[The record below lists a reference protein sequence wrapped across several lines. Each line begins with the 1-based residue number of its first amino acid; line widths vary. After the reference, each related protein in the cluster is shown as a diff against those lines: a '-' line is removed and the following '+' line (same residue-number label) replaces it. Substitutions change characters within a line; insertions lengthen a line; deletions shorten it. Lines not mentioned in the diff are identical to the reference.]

1 MNVGYERCSREGLCV
16 AQIVFGAI
24 LIAMSAVS
32 AGPAMAESIFPI
44 SIPGECVELAQ
55 REGVPVMINSKYR
68 SCESEI
74 KVSSAQFSRPSCRP
88 MSVAV
93 ERAVGCHA
101 RRAIPSDSHI
111 RCYALT
117 LLCGVDAP
125 LGGGSYIA

>member
-55 REGVPVMINSKYR
+55 REGVPVMINNKYEAAKAKLKLAR
-68 SCESEI
+68 L
-74 KVSSAQFSRPSCRP
+74 SSRDPLVAQCR
-88 MSVAV
+88 VAV
-93 ERAVGCHA
+93 ERARVA
-101 RRAIPSDSHI
+101 MQ
-111 RCYALT
+111 
-117 LLCGVDAP
+117 
-125 LGGGSYIA
+125 GGHSVR